1 MESPLKNI
9 KEQVTCSICLDTFT
23 DPKTITCLHTF
34 CFECLKKHAL
44 ISQRDG
50 KFRCPEC
57 QAEVDLPEANRF
69 DKLPTSFHHNS
80 LLSVLTIRQ
89 SGKGNDISCGICKK
103 KSAEISYCFEC
114 AKFMCSDCVNA
125 HQLFSH
131 FTEGHKVT
139 PVKRFQAEDY
149 DALMKRKSLCS
160 QQNHER
166 EVTRFFCHKC
176 KLCVCQICITTD
188 HKAHEGHDVEL
199 LDKVADCEK
208 TNILMRTEI
217 LKEKTKV
224 VSDAICKYEQT
235 VSELETNIANAKR
248 EVSQTAEQMIAKIRE
263 HERHIITTLDNTR
276 ESRADKVMDSCVV
289 HGDCVSRNVAIITTL
304 LYAMLAMVSLLK
316 NLKEHVTCSIC
327 LDTFT
332 DPKTITCL
340 HTFCFECIKKHAL
353 ISQRNGKF
361 RCPECQAEV
370 DLPEANRFDK
380 LPTSFHHNSLLSSFC
395 SQQYH
400 EREVTRFFCLKCQIC
415 VCQICIA
422 TDHKAHDVEPLEK
435 AADDEKAKI
444 LTRTEVLKT
453 KIKFF
458 GDTIREYE
466 QTVLELETNLTNAKR
481 EVSKAAE
488 QMIAKIR
495 EDERRIITALE
506 NTRASRADKLDSA
519 KAQVQSLLK
528 QINQAIEFAENL
540 IQRSSSSDVMQSK
553 NYLEQRFNDLENT
566 PIPELPVNSFLKFY
580 QTKEEKNLTL
590 GYIATSEPLNHPLDV
605 TYLNDDN
612 ILLADQLNH
621 RIQQFNVRTGNYVK
635 SFGKKGTKDGEFQ
648 NPASVCVDEE
658 GRVIVADFHNNR
670 IQVLSQDGEPLIQI
684 GNILEKNTNMVCQD
698 NHPSLETEIVKNK
711 SGDFQPQDYEALMRK
726 QSFCSQQYHERE
738 VTRFFCLKCQICVCQ
753 ICIATDH

>member
-1 MESPLKNI
+1 ME
-9 KEQVTCSICLDTFT
+9 
-23 DPKTITCLHTF
+23 
-34 CFECLKKHAL
+34 
-44 ISQRDG
+44 
-50 KFRCPEC
+50 
-57 QAEVDLPEANRF
+57 
-69 DKLPTSFHHNS
+69 
-80 LLSVLTIRQ
+80 
-89 SGKGNDISCGICKK
+89 
-103 KSAEISYCFEC
+103 
-114 AKFMCSDCVNA
+114 
-125 HQLFSH
+125 
-131 FTEGHKVT
+131 
-139 PVKRFQAEDY
+139 
-149 DALMKRKSLCS
+149 
-160 QQNHER
+160 
-166 EVTRFFCHKC
+166 
-176 KLCVCQICITTD
+176 
-188 HKAHEGHDVEL
+188 
-199 LDKVADCEK
+199 
-208 TNILMRTEI
+208 
-217 LKEKTKV
+217 
-224 VSDAICKYEQT
+224 
-235 VSELETNIANAKR
+235 
-248 EVSQTAEQMIAKIRE
+248 
-263 HERHIITTLDNTR
+263 
-276 ESRADKVMDSCVV
+276 
-289 HGDCVSRNVAIITTL
+289 
-304 LYAMLAMVSLLK
+304 SLLK

-340 HTFCFECIKKHAL
+340 HTFCCECLKKHAL

-380 LPTSFHHNSLLSSFC
+380 LPTSFHHNSLLSVLAIRQSGKGNDISCGVCKKKSAEISYCFECAKFMCSDCVNAHQLFTNLTEGHKVTPVKQFQPQDYEALMRRQSFC

-435 AADDEKAKI
+435 AADGEKANI

-453 KIKFF
+453 KTKVF

-466 QTVLELETNLTNAKR
+466 QTALELETNLTNAKR

-495 EDERRIITALE
+495 EHERRIITTLE

-553 NYLEQRFNDLENT
+553 NYLEQRFNHLENT

-590 GYIATSEPLNHPLDV
+590 GYIATSEPVVGLTKDFQAGVESEFEVHPQIIGEEVFEVKVLVEPADKTGSLTTYEKQDGDYTVKFTPKVPGIFNIIIKVNGKDFAESPFNVQVKQRLIQVVGEIEITGEILEKPVGIAVNSKGQIAVSDYNKHWILITDKEGNCVRIVGCYGNNAGQLNRPSDI

-612 ILLADQLNH
+612 ILVVDELNH
-621 RIQQFNVRTGNYVK
+621 RVQQFNVQTGNYVK
-635 SFGKKGTKDGEFQ
+635 TFGKKGTRDGEFQ
-648 NPASVCVDEE
+648 NPNSVYVDEE

-670 IQVLSQDGEPLIQI
+670 IQVLSQDSEPLFQF
-684 GNILEKNTNMVCQD
+684 GNSGPEILNNPRSCIYRENKFIVSD
-698 NHPSLETEIVKNK
+698 RGNH
-711 SGDFQPQDYEALMRK
+711 
-726 QSFCSQQYHERE
+726 
-738 VTRFFCLKCQICVCQ
+738 CLKVFDNTGKFLYKIGEKGDADGQFKRPFGLCLQKCGDHHNLLVCNRANGRVDQ
-753 ICIATDH
+753 FTVEGCFTGKTVVKLQAPIIITTTPDGLILVTDYKAKKIHILK